1 MSWLEPLAAII
12 GGLLLAY
19 AVALVSL
26 WLYARKNP
34 GTVSLGNVLRL
45 LPDLLRFLGRL
56 VSDRELPLSPR
67 LALLFLLA
75 YLASPIDLVP
85 DFIPVI
91 GYADD
96 VLVVALVLRLVVRTS
111 GRKSLERNWAG
122 SGAGMLLVEKLAG
135 LAPETPVPLPKN
147 QEKRQ

>member
-1 MSWLEPLAAII
+1 MPLLEPLLAIL

-19 AVALVSL
+19 AVALASL

-34 GTVSLGNVLRL
+34 GTIGLGDVLRL
-45 LPDLLRFLGRL
+45 LPELLRFLGRL
-56 VSDRELPLSPR
+56 VADRKLPLRPR

-96 VLVVALVLRLVVRTS
+96 VLVVAMVLRLVVRTS
-111 GRKSLERNWAG
+111 GMQSLERNWTG
-122 SGAGMLLVEKLAG
+122 SASGLLLVEKLAG
-135 LAPETPVPLPKN
+135 LAPEAPLPVPVH
-147 QEKRQ
+147 QEKRP

>member
-1 MSWLEPLAAII
+1 MPWLEPLLAIG
-12 GGLLLAY
+12 GGLLLVY

-34 GTVSLGNVLRL
+34 GTIGLGDVLRL
-45 LPDLLRFLGRL
+45 LPEMLRFLGRL
-56 VSDRELPLSPR
+56 VSDRKLPLRPR
-67 LALLFLLA
+67 LALLLLLA

-96 VLVVALVLRLVVRTS
+96 VLIVALVLRLVVRTS
-111 GRKSLERNWAG
+111 GRQSLERHWTG
-122 SGAGMLLVEKLAG
+122 SGAGLLLVEKLAG
-135 LAPETPVPLPKN
+135 LAPTSPGPLPGI
-147 QEKRQ
+147 QEKRP

>member
-1 MSWLEPLAAII
+1 MPWLEPLLAIL

-34 GTVSLGNVLRL
+34 GTIGLGDVLRL
-45 LPDLLRFLGRL
+45 LPELLRFLGRL
-56 VSDRELPLSPR
+56 VADRKFPLRPR

-111 GRKSLERNWAG
+111 GSQSLERNWTG
-122 SGAGMLLVEKLAG
+122 SSTGLLLVEKLAG
-135 LAPETPVPLPKN
+135 LAPEAPLPVPVH
-147 QEKRQ
+147 QEKRP

>member
-1 MSWLEPLAAII
+1 MPWLEPLLAI
-12 GGLLLAY
+12 GGGVLLAY
-19 AVALVSL
+19 AVALASL

-34 GTVSLGNVLRL
+34 GAVGLGDALKL

-56 VSDRELPLSPR
+56 VSDRELPLRPR

-75 YLASPIDLVP
+75 HLASPIDLVP

-96 VLVVALVLRLVVRTS
+96 VLVVALVLRLVVRAS
-111 GRKSLERNWAG
+111 GRQSLERNWTGSPAG
-122 SGAGMLLVEKLAG
+122 LLLVEKLAG
-135 LAPETPVPLPKN
+135 LAPAAPAD
-147 QEKRQ
+147 